1 MNQEQ
6 QIIKFLKNSYPRD
19 TRKQVV
25 KSILFEE
32 SQNNT
37 LKDKY
42 NIINQIFSYVLQELS
57 WNMSKNSHE
66 WDVKPLNIMKSV
78 FPNIETTKWYKEQII
93 VTNSY
98 VELVQ
103 GN

>member
-6 QIIKFLKNSYPRD
+6 QIIKFLKDSYPRD

-25 KSILFEE
+25 KSMLFEE

-37 LKDKY
+37 SKDKY
-42 NIINQIFSYVLQELS
+42 NIINQIFSYVLKGS
-57 WNMSKNSHE
+57 NWDMSKNSHE
-66 WDVKPLNIMKSV
+66 WDAKPLDIMKSA
-78 FPNIETTKWYKEQII
+78 FPKIETTKWYKEQII
-93 VTNSY
+93 VTNSP
-98 VELVQ
+98 VDLVQ